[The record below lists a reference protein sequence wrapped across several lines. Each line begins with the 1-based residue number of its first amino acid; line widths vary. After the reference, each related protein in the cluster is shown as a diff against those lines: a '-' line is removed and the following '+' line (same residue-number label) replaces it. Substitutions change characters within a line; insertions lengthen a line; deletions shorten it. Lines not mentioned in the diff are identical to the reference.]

1 MLFTIQII
9 FRLPSTFM
17 NHIFSVFMS
26 PFALAIFGLSDGLYT
41 TASVRP
47 AIKACPAHPIKP

>member
-17 NHIFSVFMS
+17 NHTSSVFMS
-26 PFALAIFGLSDGLYT
+26 PFAATIDQFLVAKKI
-41 TASVRP
+41 
-47 AIKACPAHPIKP
+47 